1 MDGLPQTQPGL
12 LGRQSP
18 NSHSHHAWFRRYAS
32 SPWPIS
38 RTLPPFK
45 GEKTE
50 PRCSVGVVPGGGSW
64 EQALVGQAGLVA
76 ASGAIVRHVAD
87 DRRPLGRPATLG
99 LPCTCK
105 RVRPCFRLHV
115 PITPISLPV

>member
-18 NSHSHHAWFRRYAS
+18 NPHSHHAWFRRYAS
-32 SPWPIS
+32 APWPIS

-50 PRCSVGVVPGGGSW
+50 SSCSVGVVPGGGARK
-64 EQALVGQAGLVA
+64 QALVGQAGLLLA
-76 ASGAIVRHVAD
+76 NDGMVRRVSD
-87 DRRPLGRPATLG
+87 DRRPLGRPSTLG

-105 RVRPCFRLHV
+105 R
-115 PITPISLPV
+115 